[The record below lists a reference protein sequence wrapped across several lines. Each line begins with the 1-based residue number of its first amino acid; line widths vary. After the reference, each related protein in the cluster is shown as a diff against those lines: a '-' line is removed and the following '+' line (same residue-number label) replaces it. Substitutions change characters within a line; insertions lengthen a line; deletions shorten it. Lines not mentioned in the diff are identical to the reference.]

1 MVIEVEHP
9 TLGKVKQVG
18 ITPKLSDTPGK
29 VRSLS
34 PLLGEHTDEILLGLG
49 YSQEEIRSLQQEGVV
64 G

>member
-1 MVIEVEHP
+1 VIEVEHP